1 MSERAVRVLK
11 RLVRRAFPVK
21 IKYPDWSWLQKELSS
36 KNIST
41 ENQPQRILI
50 ANIGGHAE
58 SASMESM
65 LAAALNL
72 RGAQTD
78 VLLCDEVL
86 PACERCGIDWMLSA
100 ASFVRNGPRKDSC
113 PTCFAPAF
121 EMFQTLGL
129 TIHRYGQLLDAD
141 DIRNAEQ
148 VSASIPVEE
157 VGDYTLDGIP
167 VGEHA
172 WAGALRF
179 FARGDLREERYG
191 EAVLRRY
198 LRASL
203 LTATALS
210 RLFDNTKY
218 DCVIAHHGI
227 YVPQGIVGAV
237 ARSKGVRVVNWT
249 IAYKKRCF
257 IFSHDDTYHH
267 TMMEEPV
274 SNWENMAW
282 TAEMEEELIDYLKSR
297 WDGSRDWISFNRK
310 PESDLKA
317 IGQELGIDFS
327 RPSVGL
333 LTNVI
338 WDAQLHYPSN
348 VFGNMIEWLIETI
361 RYFSERPDLQLIVR
375 IHPAEVNGAI
385 KSRQLALEEIE
396 RAFPTLPKNIFII
409 PPTSSISTYPVM
421 LQCNAVLIYGT
432 KTGVELTSMGVP
444 VIVAGEAWIRNKGV
458 TTDATSVAE
467 YKGLLDS
474 LPLAGRLDD
483 ERIRRARMYAY
494 HFFFRRMIPLE
505 YVVQAAWPRY
515 NIQIDSLE
523 DLRPGKSVGLDV
535 ICDGI
540 MRGTEFIYPAESYS
554 GNESVES
561 SSSRLEPA
569 TV

>member
-1 MSERAVRVLK
+1 MSERAVRVVK

-21 IKYPDWSWLQKELSS
+21 IKYPDWTWLRQQLSS
-36 KNIST
+36 KHVST
-41 ENQPQRILI
+41 EQKRQRILI

-65 LAAALNL
+65 LAAALTL
-72 RGAQTD
+72 RGAEVD

-129 TIHRYGQLLDAD
+129 NIHRYGQLLQPD
-141 DIRNAEQ
+141 DIRRAED
-148 VSASIPVEE
+148 VAASIPLEK

-167 VGEHA
+167 IGEHA
-172 WAGALRF
+172 LAGALRF
-179 FARGDLREERYG
+179 FARGDLRDERYG
-191 EAVLRRY
+191 ERVLRRY

-210 RLFDNTKY
+210 KLFDSSKY

-227 YVPQGIVGAV
+227 YVPQGIVDAV
-237 ARSKGVRVVNWT
+237 ARSRGVRVVNWT

-257 IFSHDDTYHH
+257 IFSHGDTYHH
-267 TMMEEPV
+267 TMMTEPTA
-274 SNWENMAW
+274 NWEKMPW
-282 TAEMEEELIDYLKSR
+282 TPEMEEELIDYLKSR

-310 PESDLKA
+310 PESDLNA
-317 IGQELGIDFS
+317 IEQELGVDFS
-327 RPSVGL
+327 KPSVGL

-361 RYFSERPDLQLIVR
+361 RYFAARPDLQLIVR

-385 KSRQLALEEIE
+385 KSRQLAQEEIE
-396 RAFPTLPKNIFII
+396 RAFPTLPKNVFVI

-467 YKGLLDS
+467 YKALLDS

-483 ERIRRARMYAY
+483 ERTRRARMYAY

-515 NIQIDSLE
+515 NIQIESLE
-523 DLRPGKSVGLDV
+523 DLRPRRSAGLDV

-540 MRGTEFIYPAESYS
+540 LRGTEFIYPAESV
-554 GNESVES
+554 GREGVES